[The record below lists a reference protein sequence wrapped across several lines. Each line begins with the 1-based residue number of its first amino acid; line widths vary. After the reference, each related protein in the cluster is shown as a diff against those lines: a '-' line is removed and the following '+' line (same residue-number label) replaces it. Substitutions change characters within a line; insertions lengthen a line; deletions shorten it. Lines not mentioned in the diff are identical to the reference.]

1 MEISMLVTLQE
12 LKRQLKL
19 EDDFTE
25 EDELLNLLGGVVQTR
40 TETFLNRKLYAAT
53 EAVPEADP
61 DGLKLPD
68 DVKLGMLMLATHFYE
83 NRSSV
88 SEVDQL
94 EMPLSYKWLVG
105 PYRFIPL

>member
-1 MEISMLVTLQE
+1 MLLTLPEI
-12 LKRQLKL
+12 KNQLRL

-25 EDELLNLLGGVVQTR
+25 EDELLTLLGGAVQSR
-40 TETFLNRKLYAAT
+40 TETFLNRKLYGPT
-53 EAVPEADP
+53 ETVPADDP

-83 NRSSV
+83 NRASV
-88 SEVDQL
+88 SEVEQL
-94 EMPLSYKWLVG
+94 EMPQSYNWLVG